1 MPGVEFTTG
10 GILLRA
16 LVLGLL
22 SGAGLVLTHVH
33 SRRGPMLYPVYAA
46 TLLGIALMLAQ
57 FDAMGFALRFG
68 AALLSLG
75 VASLLL
81 LLRVSYRSAQRRAL
95 QGAVAMGPSRR
106 PPWGMPLVA
115 TTLLAGSAA
124 VAFIV
129 R

>member
-1 MPGVEFTTG
+1 MPGVEFTTSG
-10 GILLRA
+10 VLLRA
-16 LVLGLL
+16 LTLGLL
-22 SGAGLVLTHVH
+22 GGAALVLTHVY

-46 TLLGIALMLAQ
+46 TLVCIALMLAQ
-57 FDAMGFALRFG
+57 FDAMGFGLRFG

-75 VASLLL
+75 VASLTL
-81 LLRVSYRSAQRRAL
+81 LLRVSYRSAQRRARDR
-95 QGAVAMGPSRR
+95 VVVMGPSRR

-115 TTLLAGSAA
+115 TTLLAASAA